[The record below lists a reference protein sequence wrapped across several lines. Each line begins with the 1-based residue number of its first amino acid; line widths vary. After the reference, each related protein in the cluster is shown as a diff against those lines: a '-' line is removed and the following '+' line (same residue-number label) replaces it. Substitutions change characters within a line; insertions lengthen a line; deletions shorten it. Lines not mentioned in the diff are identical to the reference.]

1 MRTTLDIAD
10 DVLAEA
16 RFVAARDNTSMGA
29 VISQWA
35 RDAVRGLHPSNQT
48 KPQKI
53 IDAAPMDY
61 ATALKKCTEMGLAP
75 FITGGVPGSVTNELI
90 DRIRDE
96 EGI

>member
-16 RFVAARDNTSMGA
+16 RFIAQRDNTSMGA

-35 RDAVRGLHPSNQT
+35 REAVTGLHTSVKEQAAAT
-48 KPQKI
+48 
-53 IDAAPMDY
+53 ATSAPMTY
-61 ATALKKCTEMGLAP
+61 EEARAKCALLGFVP
-75 FITGGVPGSVTNELI
+75 IFTGGVPGSVTNELI
-90 DRIRDE
+90 NRIREE

>member
-16 RFVAARDNTSMGA
+16 RFVAQRDHTSMGA

-35 RDAVRGLHPSNQT
+35 RDAVRGLQQPGL
-48 KPQKI
+48 
-53 IDAAPMDY
+53 DAQPALVPAADY
-61 ATALKKCTEMGLAP
+61 ETLARRAAAMGFVP
-75 FITGGVPGSVTNELI
+75 IITGGVPGSVTNELI
-90 DRIRDE
+90 NRIREE